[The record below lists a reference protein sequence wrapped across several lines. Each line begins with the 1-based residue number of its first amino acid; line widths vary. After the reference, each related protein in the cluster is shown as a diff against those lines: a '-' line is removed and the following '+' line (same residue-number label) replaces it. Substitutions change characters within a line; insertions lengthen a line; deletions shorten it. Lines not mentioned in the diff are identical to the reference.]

1 MSMFN
6 NRLSVVA
13 IAFVSLLSSCE
24 KVVTDDI
31 FMDDEGM
38 EMEDGVTVR
47 FRSITPDDVSAGFH
61 PMNTATRTDEP
72 LRLEDVCK
80 RLTVAVFDESGTKI
94 RTITQKCDDK
104 TFGSVAMTLPAATY
118 RFVFIAESGEGNPT
132 VTSPE
137 YIKFKDN
144 KLTDT
149 FYCCQDINLVDNAE
163 SDIVLRRATA
173 MFRLVV
179 NDATPEAV
187 KAMKFY
193 YTGGSSTLD
202 AVTGYG
208 CVNSRQTEYRT
219 VDASAHT
226 AGSVYEVYTFPHDDG
241 RPLSMTISATDAPTS
256 SATVLYMR
264 EMVDVPVERNV
275 ITSYSGNFFSY
286 GEDNAQGLGVKV
298 YDQWTV
304 REYEY

>member
-1 MSMFN
+1 MNVYKNM
-6 NRLSVVA
+6 LSVAV
-13 IAFVSLLSSCE
+13 IALCALLSSCE
-24 KVVTDDI
+24 KAVTDGL
-31 FMDDEGM
+31 FMDDDT

-47 FRSITPDDVSAGFH
+47 FRTITPDNVSEGLH
-61 PMNTATRTDEP
+61 PMSTATRADEP

-94 RTITQKCDDK
+94 RTITQKSDDK